1 MVEDIPQIVIQ
12 VFVRIWDAFIRRIG
26 FGLLV
31 ESLVFIIELLNGI
44 QLFSHKRIK
53 ISKLRVELHQRR
65 IHVIDDSSLRFQV
78 EENGAPAKTRLYVSV
93 VILRDV
99 LQKTRNFLGFSTTV
113 FQYKIH
119 AAALQGVE

>member
-1 MVEDIPQIVIQ
+1 MCGWKMVEDIPQIVIQ

-78 EENGAPAKTRLYVSV
+78 EENGTPAKKRLYISI
-93 VILRDV
+93 VILRDI

-113 FQYKIH
+113 F
-119 AAALQGVE
+119 